1 MRYNLENIL
10 TALFHMVAFDDQ
22 CQLWS
27 LRIVVHKNLNRTG
40 PSQEREP
47 SMLDGATV
55 IWSFRA
61 ESKQENIKYTLIK
74 HFAAAFVSSRGMFLD
89 VLLNTRKD

>member
-1 MRYNLENIL
+1 
-10 TALFHMVAFDDQ
+10 MV
-22 CQLWS
+22 
-27 LRIVVHKNLNRTG
+27 N
-40 PSQEREP
+40 
-47 SMLDGATV
+47 GATV